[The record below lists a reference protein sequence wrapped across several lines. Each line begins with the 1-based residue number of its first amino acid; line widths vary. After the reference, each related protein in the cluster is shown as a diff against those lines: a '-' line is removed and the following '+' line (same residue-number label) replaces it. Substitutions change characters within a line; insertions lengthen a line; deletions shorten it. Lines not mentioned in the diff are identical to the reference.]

1 MNPSV
6 KIVTHELALTSKNA
20 LDVLKDYDII
30 LDGTDNFQTR
40 YLVNDACVLLGKP
53 NAYGSI
59 FRFDGQASVFAVKGG
74 PCYRCLYPEPPP
86 PGLVP
91 SCAEGGVLGV
101 LPGVIGVIQA
111 TEAIKLILGSG
122 QPLIGRLLLYD
133 ALQMRF
139 RELKL
144 RRDPECPICGDH
156 PTIHALI
163 DYDQFCGVAP
173 APSAPLAET
182 TVTELKTRLDRG
194 DRLFILDVREPN
206 EFQICRI
213 PGSTLIPLGE
223 LPRRLAELPQGD
235 GAPDIVVHCKMG
247 GRSAKAVRTLTEKGF
262 TRVQNLKGGILEWID
277 RIDPTQPK
285 Y

>member
-1 MNPSV
+1 
-6 KIVTHELALTSKNA
+6 
-20 LDVLKDYDII
+20 
-30 LDGTDNFQTR
+30 
-40 YLVNDACVLLGKP
+40 VNDACVLLGKP

-163 DYDQFCGVAP
+163 DYDQFCGVVP
-173 APSAPLAET
+173 AQEQQHT
-182 TVTELKTRLDRG
+182 TSGVPEITVEELKAKMDRG
-194 DRLFILDVREPN
+194 DDFFLLDVREPN
-206 EFQICRI
+206 EYQICKI
-213 PGSTLIPLGE
+213 AGAKLIPLGE
-223 LPRRLAELPQGD
+223 LSQRTGELD
-235 GAPDIVVHCKMG
+235 RDRELVVHCKMG
-247 GRSAKAVRTLTEKGF
+247 ARSAKAVSLLKERGF
-262 TRVQNLKGGILEWID
+262 TRASNLKGGILAWID
-277 RIDPTQPK
+277 RIDPSQSK